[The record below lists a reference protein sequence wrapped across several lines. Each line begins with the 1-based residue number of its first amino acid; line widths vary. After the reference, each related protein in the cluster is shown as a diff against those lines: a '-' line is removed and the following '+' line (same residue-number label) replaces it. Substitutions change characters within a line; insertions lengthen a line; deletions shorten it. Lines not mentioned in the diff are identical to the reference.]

1 VGFVLYWADLPW
13 IKGKDE
19 VVLLWTEAVVFG
31 LVFFVWAP
39 IRRSKM
45 IVLVS
50 MYRADFKWKNITITV
65 L

>member
-13 IKGKDE
+13 IKGKGE